1 MNPKVSQSRYV
12 ALRLLP
18 IGILVVSVVAVPVMI
33 CSPTGLDRLQGLQGE
48 RKRVEQE
55 SSRLSLEIEQLRAQ
69 VRRMKSD
76 PAAIEQVARDE
87 LGLVRKTE
95 VVFQFKE

>member
-1 MNPKVSQSRYV
+1 MNPTVSQGRYV
-12 ALRLLP
+12 AVRLLP
-18 IGILVVSVVAVPVMI
+18 IGILVVAVFAVPVMI
-33 CSPTGLDRLQGLQGE
+33 CSPTGFDRLRGLQAE
-48 RKRVEQE
+48 RVRVEEE
-55 SSRLSLEIEQLRAQ
+55 SARLSLEIEQLRAQ
-69 VRRMKSD
+69 VRRIKSD